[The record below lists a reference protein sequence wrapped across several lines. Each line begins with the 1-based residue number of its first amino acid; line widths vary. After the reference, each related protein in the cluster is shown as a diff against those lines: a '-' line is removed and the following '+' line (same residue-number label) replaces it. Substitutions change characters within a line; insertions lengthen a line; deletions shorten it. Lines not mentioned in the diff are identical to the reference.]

1 MDTVLNDLQIE
12 EPGTAIVPPIDTEM
26 ADILPDSA
34 ANTGA
39 LGASKKEK
47 KLSKEEKKAMKEQKK
62 KAKKAEN
69 GDIVKVNGAKR
80 TIDEVEDVAG
90 GAVEKKKK
98 REKHK
103 HGKE

>member
-12 EPGTAIVPPIDTEM
+12 DPSAVVPPVDADM
-26 ADILPDSA
+26 ADILPDPT
-34 ANTGA
+34 ANSGA
-39 LGASKKEK
+39 MSDRKKEK

-62 KAKKAEN
+62 KAKKEEV
-69 GDIVKVNGAKR
+69 GEDVIKVNGTKR
-80 TIDEVEDVAG
+80 TIDEVEDAASGVS
-90 GAVEKKKK
+90 EKKKK